1 MIGGVDCG
9 YTYEFTIWKTS
20 DAKGSL
26 IIMKF
31 TGTNRS
37 LQNRFLSLLIAAFL
51 YCTLGVVT
59 ANASGVDDINRADFW
74 VGTLQKPNAVIMN
87 GNQIKRYNKEMLSK
101 LPNINYDFK
110 KFPKTIVNKD
120 LQKLLQANEL
130 PVGYVKGQKMSLD
143 FRWRTLNNMN
153 LAAVQTKNSVRW
165 GIAVRR
171 SSLRLYPTADGIFD
185 EPNDTEFDSLQS
197 TILNPGEAVVIL
209 HKSTDNQWL
218 FVQSN
223 TYRGWMLAADVAET
237 SYKEWSKWQN
247 PKVFLV
253 VVAAKLNIQTDAEN
267 LLVEMGSHLPVL
279 GKQDDRYIVKLPKR
293 QEDGQ
298 VCFTEVAVP
307 ADENVNLGD
316 LPYTRAN
323 IVKQAFKFYGQP
335 YGWGGLNDSVDCS
348 SFTMDIYRC
357 FGFMMPRD
365 ADTQEVGVGKV
376 WAVTPANVESL
387 LNKALPGATLHMD
400 GHVMLYLGRI
410 GDSYYVINSLGSY
423 GDNSNVGRDGLLAR
437 VPVMQVVT
445 TDIKNTLRRN
455 GKSFMDSLRTVK
467 QWEY

>member
-1 MIGGVDCG
+1 MI
-9 YTYEFTIWKTS
+9 
-20 DAKGSL
+20 
-26 IIMKF
+26 F
-31 TGTNRS
+31 TGTNRI
-37 LQNRFLSLLIAAFL
+37 LQNRFLSLLMVALL
-51 YCTLGVVT
+51 YCTFGVVT
-59 ANASGVDDINRADFW
+59 VAASAIDDTNGADFW
-74 VGTLQKPNAVIMN
+74 VGNLQNPDAVIMN
-87 GNQIKRYNKEMLSK
+87 TKQIKKYNKEMLSK

-110 KFPKTIVNKD
+110 KFPKAIGNKD

-130 PVGYVKGQKMSLD
+130 PEGYVNGQKMSLD
-143 FRWRTLNNMN
+143 FRLRTLSNMN
-153 LAAVQTKNSVRW
+153 LAAVQAKNFVRW

-171 SSLRLYPTADGIFD
+171 SSLRLYPTVDGIFD
-185 EPNDTEFDSLQS
+185 EPNDAEFDSLQA
-197 TILNPGEAVVIL
+197 TILNPGEAVAIL
-209 HKSTDNQWL
+209 HKSTDDQWL

-223 TYRGWMLAADVAET
+223 TYRGWILADDVAET

-247 PKVFLV
+247 PKAFLV
-253 VVAAKLNIQTDAEN
+253 VVAAKLNIQTDSEN
-267 LLVEMGSHLPVL
+267 LLVEMGSHLPVI
-279 GKQDDRYIVKLPKR
+279 GKQGDTYIVKLPKR

-298 VCFTEVAVP
+298 VCFIEAAVP
-307 ADENVNLGD
+307 VDGNVNLGD

-323 IVKQAFKFYGQP
+323 IIKQAFKFYGQP

-376 WAVTPANVESL
+376 WAVTPTNVEGV

-423 GDNSNVGRDGLLAR
+423 GDSSRTVGSDGLLAR

-455 GKSFMDSLRTVK
+455 GKSFMADLRTVK